1 MTSMPRPR
9 RLDAVALEHAV
20 DREAAVVDL
29 DVEERVDDVERHRV
43 EEVGGGRRGGAQQ
56 DRLAHAGWRIAS
68 RRASTSG
75 TWRVKR
81 P

>member
-1 MTSMPRPR
+1 MPEPE

-20 DREAAVVDL
+20 DAEAAVVDL
-29 DVEERVDDVERHRV
+29 GVEERVEDVDRDRV
-43 EEVGGGRRGGAQQ
+43 EEVGRGAGGGAQE
-56 DRLAHAGWRIAS
+56 DRLAHAGTTIAS

-75 TWRVKR
+75 MWRVKR